1 MLFVPQHIA
10 RCLFTMRGKSP
21 NPIDEHA
28 GLRVRMRR
36 KMLSMSQTELG
47 KGIGVTFQQVQ
58 KHEKGTTRIG
68 ASRLQEIA
76 VFFTCRSRSF
86 FEDPLKPGAQVDV
99 RQAHSPGYMS
109 DFLISADGLALS
121 KSFMRI
127 KYPKIRRRIIRLVE
141 DIARNLD

>member
-58 KHEKGTTRIG
+58 KHEKGTTHIG
-68 ASRLQEIA
+68 ASRLQRIA
-76 VFFTCRSRSF
+76 AFFTCRSRSF
-86 FEDPLKPGAQVDV
+86 LKI
-99 RQAHSPGYMS
+99 RSSRERRSMS
-109 DFLISADGLALS
+109 AKRIRRATCLISS
-121 KSFMRI
+121 
-127 KYPKIRRRIIRLVE
+127 
-141 DIARNLD
+141 